1 MNHPERKI
9 IQKSAIITGGN
20 SGIGLATSI
29 ALLDRGYKVIVI
41 DKNISTIS
49 SLKNTFQ
56 NLYSYEC
63 DISNDDDIEK
73 TFQKIH
79 KIADTID
86 ILINSAGIGA
96 ISDFD
101 KQELPVFKKVM
112 DINFLGTVRIIKACL
127 PSMVEKRNGHIINI
141 SSISGKV
148 TIPQNSSYCCSKG
161 ALEGFSESLRIE
173 VKNHNINVSVINPR
187 NVRTQFH
194 NNVLS
199 SGAGNEDN
207 PKSAGMP
214 VDHVV
219 KKIIQVI
226 EKPKRNVYLPL
237 HIEFGAICEAI
248 SLPLMDRFYFHCTR
262 KITRSLDTTM
272 VAIVTGAGSGIGK
285 AVASYLC
292 TQGLTVVM
300 IDENKDLVFPAAKEM
315 ADLGGNPVP
324 VPCDIRD
331 YETVRQTIHKITMDF
346 GRIDLLITNPCSS
359 VWGKIEC
366 VPIKDIISDMETNFY
381 GPVHLVK
388 EVLPIMQREGRGHVI
403 SVLSTNAIRGKP
415 YLSSSGAT
423 DFALR
428 SFSRCLD
435 REMAKKHNRI
445 KFSEI
450 FHASDEMPSHEGSSS
465 LAEEIIPVIGREE
478 ALKKFFLSMEKVAKC
493 VPELVETGK
502 TRKFVS
508 LSSYLLLLL
517 NSLAPSVIDLYFSQ
531 LINKNELRGLG
542 SSDTKQLS
550 WPTLLMMVKL
560 KLFKISSHKKY

>member
-1 MNHPERKI
+1 MNHPEKKV

-29 ALLDRGYKVIVI
+29 ALLNSGYKVIVI

-49 SLKNTFQ
+49 SLKNTYQ
-56 NLYSYEC
+56 NLYSFEC

-79 KIADTID
+79 TIADTID

-127 PSMVEKRNGHIINI
+127 PSMLEKKHGHIINI

-161 ALEGFSESLRIE
+161 ALEGFSESLRTE
-173 VKNHNINVSVINPR
+173 VKNHNIKVSVINPR

-207 PKSAGMP
+207 PKSSGMP

-226 EKPKRNVYLPL
+226 EKPRRNVYLPF
-237 HIEFGAICEAI
+237 HIKFGAICEAI
-248 SLPLMDRFYFHCTR
+248 SPLVMDRFYFHCTR
-262 KITRSLDTTM
+262 KITRPLDTSM
-272 VAIVTGAGSGIGK
+272 VAIVTGAGSGTGK
-285 AVASYLC
+285 AVASHLC
-292 TQGLTVVM
+292 TQGLTVIM
-300 IDENKDLVFPAAKEM
+300 IDENNDMLFPAAKEM

-324 VPCDIRD
+324 VPCDIRH
-331 YETVRQTIHKITMDF
+331 YETVRQTIHKIAMEF
-346 GRIDLLITNPCSS
+346 GRIDLLITNPCYS
-359 VWGKIEC
+359 VRGKIES
-366 VPIKDIISDMETNFY
+366 VPIKDIILDMETNFY

-403 SVLSTNAIRGKP
+403 SVLSTNAFRGRP

-435 REMAKKHNRI
+435 REMAKKHNCI

-450 FHASDEMPSHEGSSS
+450 FHAGVEMPSHEISSA
-465 LAEEIIPVIGREE
+465 LAEEIIPVIEGKES
-478 ALKKFFLSMEKVAKC
+478 KKIFSSVEKVAKC
-493 VPELVETGK
+493 VPELAETGK

-531 LINKNELRGLG
+531 LVHKNELRGSG
-542 SSDTKQLS
+542 SSDTKQLPR
-550 WPTLLMMVKL
+550 PTWLIMVKL